1 MTHLVVLIA
10 QDGADETDHCLVV
23 GEDADDV
30 GATLD
35 LLVEP
40 LERVVRPD
48 PPPVIESSIVAALQ
62 R

>member
-10 QDGADETDHCLVV
+10 SGADETDHCLVV
-23 GEDADDV
+23 GEDADDA

-48 PPPVIESSIVAALQ
+48 LPPVIESSIVAALQ